1 MFCSTLSTIVKDFT
15 FYLYT
20 HIYTCSD
27 NLSQQSISN
36 IELLKGVNQLVT
48 YYNCSHSLAEN
59 VRYAHEFG
67 SMSFETVDSSTTMTS
82 KELFEAKLAEAE
94 STSGEVKEDK
104 TSNPKDLFEQKY
116 VII

>member
-1 MFCSTLSTIVKDFT
+1 
-15 FYLYT
+15 
-20 HIYTCSD
+20 
-27 NLSQQSISN
+27 
-36 IELLKGVNQLVT
+36 
-48 YYNCSHSLAEN
+48 
-59 VRYAHEFG
+59 
-67 SMSFETVDSSTTMTS
+67 MSFETVDSSTTMTS